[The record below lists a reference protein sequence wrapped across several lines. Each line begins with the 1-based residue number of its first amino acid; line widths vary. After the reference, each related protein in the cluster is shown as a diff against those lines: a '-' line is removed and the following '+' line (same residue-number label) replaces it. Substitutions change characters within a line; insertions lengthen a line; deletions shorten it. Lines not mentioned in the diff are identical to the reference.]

1 MLMSLRQLPAAVL
14 LSALIGN
21 YFSGLMPLFRLSPSA
36 EERRIMNLM
45 GGSGARWDP
54 GTGRTDH
61 FCAGRDGGQL
71 IFDPLGSSQARGVT
85 AALSLAPHLNLNS
98 ILWCSYAPTWQ
109 ASGVICSAQNAE
121 PFFLCALT
129 EIWVIKV
136 KWNALGKKNS
146 LVPVA
151 VLRVPSVNSQGCPS
165 LSNPSYYFCPC
176 DFGCRCTGSSAFFT
190 SRLCKLKSGT
200 SELVTVIWNKHLC
213 WCCFSALS
221 LALWA
226 RESGTQMCYVIH

>member
-1 MLMSLRQLPAAVL
+1 
-14 LSALIGN
+14 
-21 YFSGLMPLFRLSPSA
+21 MPLFRLSLCC
-36 EERRIMNLM
+36 EEWRIMNLM
-45 GGSGARWDP
+45 GRSGARWDT

-136 KWNALGKKNS
+136 KWNALEKKNPRLYRWLS
-146 LVPVA
+146 CKCQAWIVRA
-151 VLRVPSVNSQGCPS
+151 VLRSLIPRTISAPVTLAAAALEAQLPSQAVFASWKVELLNWWQLFGINICAGVAFRPFQWYSEQESQ
-165 LSNPSYYFCPC
+165 
-176 DFGCRCTGSSAFFT
+176 A
-190 SRLCKLKSGT
+190 LKCSMPYIN
-200 SELVTVIWNKHLC
+200 IWKKKIQPVKWRSC
-213 WCCFSALS
+213 
-221 LALWA
+221 
-226 RESGTQMCYVIH
+226 ESFRHH